1 MIINNLRPAYRV
13 LNPAGFYADDYLW
26 KEDETLYFDGE
37 PNEELE
43 PLNDK
48 AKEKLTIYIEKLDDL
63 ARKTAEKLG
72 RPYVGRPR
80 DAEGAL
86 ALARADELK
95 RISLMGNQNKE
106 KTTERIVP
114 DAIPE
119 TSQKGRPNFTIA
131 A

>member
-1 MIINNLRPAYRV
+1 MIIKNDRPAYRV

-26 KEDETLYFDGE
+26 KENEELYFDGV

-48 AKEKLTIYIEKLDDL
+48 AKEKLTIYLEHLDDL

-72 RPYVGRPR
+72 RPYLGRPR
-80 DAEGAL
+80 DPDGAL

-106 KTTERIVP
+106 KTTERIDP
-114 DAIPE
+114 DPVPE
-119 TSQKGRPNFTIA
+119 TSQKGRPSFSIA

>member
-1 MIINNLRPAYRV
+1 MIIKNDRPAYRV

-26 KEDETLYFDGE
+26 KENEELYFDGI

-48 AKEKLTIYIEKLDDL
+48 AKEKLTIYLEHLDDL

-72 RPYVGRPR
+72 RPYLGRPR
-80 DAEGAL
+80 DPDGAL

-95 RISLMGNQNKE
+95 RISLMGNQNQE
-106 KTTERIVP
+106 KTTERIIP
-114 DAIPE
+114 DAAPE
-119 TSQKGRPNFTIA
+119 TTQKGRPSFSIA